1 MDLDPKISAVPR
13 ITIGRL
19 FSKKVPFLK
28 LSVAFSIS
36 IPRGKA
42 FTMSWEDQI
51 SAKESRN
58 LVSRAEKTPSSYAWT
73 IQPNS

>member
-19 FSKKVPFLK
+19 FSKKVSSLK

-42 FTMSWEDQI
+42 FTMS
-51 SAKESRN
+51 
-58 LVSRAEKTPSSYAWT
+58 
-73 IQPNS
+73 